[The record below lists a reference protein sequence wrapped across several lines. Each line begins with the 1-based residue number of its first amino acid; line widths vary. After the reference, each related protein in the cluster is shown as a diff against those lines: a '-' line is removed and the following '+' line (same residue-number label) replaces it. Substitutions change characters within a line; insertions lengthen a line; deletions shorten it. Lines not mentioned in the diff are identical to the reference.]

1 LENSKLALGT
11 VQFGLDYGISN
22 SRGKVDEQTVKT
34 ILDEAYSHGIRMLD
48 TARAYGNSE
57 EVIGNYLMAGQPYQ
71 IISKI
76 RGGVTNPQ
84 EVLEEF
90 EISSIALQ
98 RSSLYA
104 YMFHQFDDLYQNPEL
119 WVAMEALK
127 EKGKI
132 EKAGVSLYF
141 PWQLEWLLEQKVS
154 LDLVQLPYS
163 ILDRRFEPYFN
174 RLKEHQVEIHVRS
187 VFLQGLYFMSANQ
200 LSAFFAP
207 VKPFLNALQKNINS
221 DVLPDLLLQFVLLN
235 KHIDRVVIGVTSIEE
250 LKANVS
256 ATENN
261 DLVMLNQ
268 LEIPQLNEQILIP
281 SNWPK

>member
-1 LENSKLALGT
+1 LESSKLALGT

-22 SRGKVDEQTVKT
+22 SRGKVDEQTVKA
-34 ILDEAYSHGIRMLD
+34 ILEEAYSHGIHMLD

-57 EVIGNYLMAGQPYQ
+57 EVIGNYLMTGQPYQ

-84 EVLEEF
+84 EILQEF
-90 EISSIALQ
+90 ELSSIALQ

-119 WVAMEALK
+119 WVAIEALK

-132 EKAGVSLYF
+132 EKAGVSLYY
-141 PWQLEWLLEQKVS
+141 PWQLEWLLENKIDF
-154 LDLVQLPYS
+154 DLVQIPYS
-163 ILDRRFEPYFN
+163 ILDRRFEPYLEK
-174 RLKEHQVEIHVRS
+174 LKEYQVEIHIRS
-187 VFLQGLYFMSANQ
+187 VFLQGLYFMAADQ
-200 LSAFFAP
+200 LSTFFDP
-207 VKPFLNALQKNINS
+207 VKSFLNDLQQNISSEN
-221 DVLPDLLLQFVLLN
+221 LPAMLLYFVLQN
-235 KHIDRVVIGVTSIEE
+235 KHVDRIVIGVTNLEE
-250 LKANVS
+250 LRANLS
-256 ATENN
+256 ETKNN
-261 DLVMLNQ
+261 DLGMLEQ

>member
-1 LENSKLALGT
+1 MESSKLALGT

-22 SRGKVDEQTVKT
+22 SRGKVDEQTVKA
-34 ILDEAYSHGIRMLD
+34 ILEEAYSHGIHMLD

-57 EVIGNYLMAGQPYQ
+57 EVIGNYLMTGQPYQ

-84 EVLEEF
+84 EILQEF
-90 EISSIALQ
+90 ELSSIALQ

-119 WVAMEALK
+119 WVAIEALK

-132 EKAGVSLYF
+132 EKAGVSLYY
-141 PWQLEWLLEQKVS
+141 PWQLEWLLENKIDF
-154 LDLVQLPYS
+154 DLVQIPYS
-163 ILDRRFEPYFN
+163 ILDRRFEPYLEK
-174 RLKEHQVEIHVRS
+174 LKEYQVEIHIRS
-187 VFLQGLYFMSANQ
+187 VFLQGLYFMAADQ
-200 LSAFFAP
+200 LSTFFDP
-207 VKPFLNALQKNINS
+207 VKSFLNDLQQNISSEN
-221 DVLPDLLLQFVLLN
+221 LPAMLLYFVLQN
-235 KHIDRVVIGVTSIEE
+235 KHVDRIVIGVTNLEE
-250 LKANVS
+250 LRANLS
-256 ATENN
+256 ETKNN
-261 DLVMLNQ
+261 DLGMLEQ

>member
-1 LENSKLALGT
+1 LESSKLALGT

-22 SRGKVDEQTVKT
+22 SRGKVDEQTVKA
-34 ILDEAYSHGIRMLD
+34 ILEEAYSHGIHMLD

-57 EVIGNYLMAGQPYQ
+57 EVIGNYLMTGQPYQ

-84 EVLEEF
+84 EILQEF
-90 EISSIALQ
+90 ELSSIALQ

-119 WVAMEALK
+119 WVAIEALK

-132 EKAGVSLYF
+132 EKAGVSLYY
-141 PWQLEWLLEQKVS
+141 PWQLEWLLENKIDF
-154 LDLVQLPYS
+154 DLVQIPYS
-163 ILDRRFEPYFN
+163 ILDRRFEPYLEK
-174 RLKEHQVEIHVRS
+174 LKEYQVEIHIRS
-187 VFLQGLYFMSANQ
+187 VFLHGLYFMAADQ
-200 LSAFFAP
+200 LSTFFDP
-207 VKPFLNALQKNINS
+207 VKSFLNDLQQNISSEN
-221 DVLPDLLLQFVLLN
+221 LPAMLLYFVLQN
-235 KHIDRVVIGVTSIEE
+235 KHVDRIVIGVTNLEE
-250 LKANVS
+250 LRANLS
-256 ATENN
+256 ETKNN
-261 DLVMLNQ
+261 DLGMLEQ